1 LIDESEEDI
10 TFSRIDPISTE
21 NLSKNHSEMV
31 KEPHLDQAIEPSITD
46 TLYIFPDYFKSEKLI
61 NDKNDLSLK
70 LIDQESARNRDAE
83 ESKEKIIAVSSRETS
98 SNVLRNGLVPE
109 NNLHTKNNK
118 TFPVT
123 KVYKEIDNYNN
134 KGYLSVRKNGLWG
147 KLCLDMNII
156 NNLTQERHPRV
167 ACKAIT
173 YQ

>member
-1 LIDESEEDI
+1 
-10 TFSRIDPISTE
+10 
-21 NLSKNHSEMV
+21 MV
-31 KEPHLDQAIEPSITD
+31 KEPHLDQAIEPSIIDTS

-70 LIDQESARNRDAE
+70 LIDQESARNKDAE
-83 ESKEKIIAVSSRETS
+83 ESKVKIIAVSSRETS

-109 NNLHTKNNK
+109 NNLHAKNNK
-118 TFPVT
+118 TFPVA

-134 KGYLSVRKNGLWG
+134 KGYLTIRKNGLWG
-147 KLCLDMNII
+147 KLCLDTNII
-156 NNLTQERHPRV
+156 NNLTQERHPRRITWSIEDLAKA